1 MNQFVRLTL
10 MLVICAAAWAGV
22 QQIPP
27 AAKFHGTPPAI
38 KLLQD
43 QWQTLPATV
52 SGYSLDFLRP
62 AEREAVQVSLKDAIL
77 SGLKNNP
84 GIEVERLEPLRTAEQ
99 TLNEQSIFDP
109 TVNLEFRKTY
119 SIDPYGT
126 AASPF
131 FQPVQTSENRDWNL
145 SLSKLFITGTQFD
158 LSFLNNRFVG
168 SLPNQVLKPQYRPCL
183 GFSLTQPLL
192 RDFGWGLTTI
202 FVRISENREEVS
214 VLGYRTKLAQ
224 LVQRIVESYWH
235 VVFAVDSVRVQEKAV
250 ELADALLKNAEAKV
264 RVGAFASMAVTE
276 ARAERARREEQ
287 LIVARNNVDVAKA
300 TLRLTLNVNPDQA
313 LLPRRV
319 EPTDAPSVEEIYV
332 DRQQSLEQAMLQ
344 RPEVQAAALNIRNK
358 ELQLRYAENQL
369 LPRLDLKAASGLT
382 GIAGD
387 LKPGAVNPFPGNYGT
402 SLDRLNGDFYNY
414 SVGVVLQI
422 PLGNGQAQ
430 SKHSQARIEL
440 TQEKA
445 RQRDLVNQIILEVD
459 RAASDVGSGFKR
471 IQTAR
476 LAKELAEENSRLQ
489 EKRFQ
494 VGLTTQKDVIDFQSR
509 FIDAQG
515 TELRALTDYN
525 TAIAK
530 LKLADG
536 TLLESY
542 NIKIDGLKKDAE
554 PWWAK
559 F

>member
-1 MNQFVRLTL
+1 MKQMVRFTL
-10 MLVICAAAWAGV
+10 VSMILFASLAAA

-27 AAKFHGTPPAI
+27 QADFQGTPPPF
-38 KLLQD
+38 KLLQN
-43 QWQTLPATV
+43 QWQSFSSAAP
-52 SGYSLDFLRP
+52 GYSLDFLRTS
-62 AEREAVQVSLKDAIL
+62 EREAVQLSLKDAIL
-77 SGLKNNP
+77 TGLKNNP
-84 GIEVERLEPLRTAEQ
+84 GLEVERLDPLRIAEQ
-99 TLNEQSIFDP
+99 TLNEKSIFDP
-109 TVNLEFRKTY
+109 SLNLEFRKTY

-145 SLSKLFITGTQFD
+145 SLSKLFITGTQLD

-168 SLPNQVLKPQYRPCL
+168 SLPGQVLRPQYLPRL
-183 GFSLTQPLL
+183 GFSLKQPLL

-214 VLGYRTKLAQ
+214 VLGYRAKLAQ
-224 LVQRIVESYWH
+224 LVQRIVESYWN
-235 VVFAVDSVRVQEKAV
+235 VVFATDSVRVQEKAV
-250 ELADALLKNAEAKV
+250 ELAVALLKNAEAKV
-264 RVGAFASMAVTE
+264 RVGAFASVAVTE
-276 ARAERARREEQ
+276 ARAEKARREEQ
-287 LIVARNNVDVAKA
+287 LIVAQNSLDVAKA
-300 TLRLTLNVNPDQA
+300 TLRLTLNVNPDQSFM
-313 LLPRRV
+313 PRRV
-319 EPTDAPSVEEIYV
+319 EPTDSPSVEEIFV
-332 DRQQSLEQAMLQ
+332 DRQKSLEQAMLQ
-344 RPEVQAAALNIRNK
+344 RPEAESAALNIRNK

-369 LPRLDLKAASGLT
+369 LPRLDLKAGAGLT

-387 LKPGAVNPFPGNYGT
+387 LKPGSLNPFPGSYGA

-459 RAASDVGSGFKR
+459 RAVSDVGSGFKR

-476 LAKELAEENSRLQ
+476 LAKELAEENLRLQ
-489 EKRFQ
+489 ERRFQ

-509 FIDAQG
+509 FIDAQN

-530 LKLADG
+530 LKLAEG
-536 TLLESY
+536 SLLDSY
-542 NIKIDGLKKDAE
+542 NVKIDGLKKEAE